1 MFLMSRAPPP
11 CHRGCHNSPY
21 SCGPDHMGA
30 LQSWS
35 HGHMTGHILL
45 VGTAPICCSS
55 GGHCE
60 SSTQVP
66 LFKPGL
72 KRDLLCN
79 AAALL
84 FGTCR
89 CYEARGLLSHTPFA
103 GAGYWAPLLSTE
115 CWGRTGSQLQHFTA
129 QLMMSCHLLCRLG
142 GRRVPAASLP
152 QHSAPKQPSLTATQL
167 PQGFFM
173 SSQTKT
179 QPHVMAVH
187 LYTQPCSTYR
197 PCFSYP
203 STTQYF
209 PSIAVTM

>member
-1 MFLMSRAPPP
+1 MPLVSGGPSHYLPCYTWQCVLCSAAASLLAMFLMSRAPPP

-35 HGHMTGHILL
+35 HGHMTGHI
-45 VGTAPICCSS
+45 
-55 GGHCE
+55 
-60 SSTQVP
+60 
-66 LFKPGL
+66 
-72 KRDLLCN
+72 
-79 AAALL
+79 
-84 FGTCR
+84 
-89 CYEARGLLSHTPFA
+89 LLSHTPFA